1 MSVPSLI
8 PGLVDGA
15 MRLLDRLIPDE
26 AARAEA
32 KRRLLDDE
40 GRRALDEMELRLSAI
55 LAEAASSD
63 PWTSRARPAFL
74 YVVYVMLLAALPMG
88 LVAAAEPAV
97 AMRVA
102 DGFRAWLAA
111 IPEPIVDLFAVG
123 YLGYAGARTI
133 DKWRAAPA
141 PAADAKRRG

>member
-1 MSVPSLI
+1 
-8 PGLVDGA
+8 

-55 LAEAASSD
+55 LAEAASND

-88 LVAAAEPAV
+88 LVAAADAAV
-97 AMRVA
+97 AARIA

-111 IPEPIVDLFAVG
+111 IPEPIVNLFGIG
-123 YLGYAGARTI
+123 YLGYAGARTL
-133 DKWRAAPA
+133 DKWRAAGT
-141 PAADAKRRG
+141 DEKRRG